1 MNILLVLPLTFV
13 PFVTPAQ
20 KAQPAPAAEKSVQK
34 KSLEFPEAKTKFEGF
49 FEKQDRAGC
58 SALWKSYPHYVLRV
72 IDADLE
78 GSLML
83 RESSEKPDE
92 KRIAQLHERALWG
105 ARIAREATG
114 HPLIADY
121 AASFVGWNEQ
131 QRRQFRNGQAVYQR
145 AAGALSVGNVKDAL
159 EAGRETVERALPL
172 GDWWGT
178 AMGYGAMGEASRKG
192 SEFEDALNHFS
203 HARLIH
209 HDLGLLEDEL
219 GNLRAM
225 IELCNTLERWQRG
238 LEAIHDAQAIAE
250 FLGDA
255 GAAQE
260 LAERRKTFEKR

>member
-13 PFVTPAQ
+13 PFFTPAQ
-20 KAQPAPAAEKSVQK
+20 KAPAAPAAET
-34 KSLEFPEAKTKFEGF
+34 KSLEFPAAKAKFEGL

-58 SALWKSYPHYVLRV
+58 SALWKSHPHFVLRV

-114 HPLIADY
+114 HPMIADY
-121 AASFVGWNEQ
+121 ASSFVGWNEQ
-131 QRRQFRNGQAVYQR
+131 QRRQFRDGQAVYQR
-145 AAGALSVGNVKDAL
+145 AAGALSVDNVKDAL

-178 AMGYGAMGEASRKG
+178 AMGYAAMGEASRKG

-203 HARLIH
+203 HARMIH
-209 HDLGLLEDEL
+209 RDLGLAGDEY

-238 LEAIHDAQAIAE
+238 LEAITDAQALAQQ
-250 FLGDA
+250 LGDTE
-255 GAAQE
+255 GGKE
-260 LAERRKTFEKR
+260 LAERRKVFESRSAR